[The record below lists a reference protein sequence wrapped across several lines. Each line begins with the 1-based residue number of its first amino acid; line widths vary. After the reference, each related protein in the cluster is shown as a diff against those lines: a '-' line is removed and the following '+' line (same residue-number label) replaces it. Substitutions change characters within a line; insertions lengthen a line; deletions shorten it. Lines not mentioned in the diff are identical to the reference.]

1 MNILNLE
8 HISKNFGTKELL
20 SDVSLGVNSGDKIGI
35 IGVNGCGKS
44 TLLKIAA
51 GILPPDSGQVIS
63 GRGVQMRYLAQTMEA
78 EEGDSVLT
86 FVMKE
91 NPKVSEAETCKW
103 LNQLGLPDPGAEWAA
118 LSGGQKKRAAL
129 VRTLLSPSDVLL
141 LDEPTN
147 HLDAEMI
154 EWLQDRL
161 LAFKGELLLVTHDRY
176 FLDAVTNR
184 IAEIDRGKLYTYEGN
199 YARYLELKTARDEA
213 ERSAEKKRQ
222 NFLRTELKWIRRGAL
237 ARGTKQQARIDR
249 FEEAKKES
257 AAARQRLEQQD
268 TVLKVDSVSSRMG
281 HKTIELKDVSKSMGG
296 KLCVSH
302 FSVIFQQNARIGVI
316 GPNGCGKSTLLKLI
330 AGQLA
335 PDEGEVVTGGTIRV
349 GYFCQENEPLDD
361 NLTVLETVKKIG
373 EYLPTPDGLMSASNM
388 CDRFLFPPAMQ
399 FTKVAKLS
407 GGEKRRLFLLQVLM
421 SRPNVLLLDEPTNDL
436 DIQTL
441 EILEDYLDRFDGIVI
456 TVSHDRYFLDRTVQR
471 IYANE
476 GGGTWTQYEGGY
488 SDYYRKKKEKEA
500 AEEEAQKRR
509 QMLLS
514 GAAESGSDGSASPSG
529 PAASKTNAGTGH
541 RHQRRLSYKEQREW
555 DGIEDEINALE
566 EKSAALEKEIADA
579 ATDYD
584 RLMTLTKEK
593 EETDAKIEE
602 RMNRWE
608 ELSELVEEL
617 ENS

>member
-1 MNILNLE
+1 MNIINLE

-20 SDVSLGVNSGDKIGI
+20 NDVSLGVNSGDKIGV

-51 GILPPDSGQVIS
+51 GVLTPDDGQVIS
-63 GRGVQMRYLAQTMEA
+63 GRGVQVRYLAQAPQAEA
-78 EEGDSVLT
+78 EEPVLT

-91 NPKVSEAETCKW
+91 NAQESEAKACKW
-103 LNQLGLPDPGAEWAA
+103 LNQMGFADPNVRWGT

-129 VRTLLSPSDVLL
+129 VQTLLSPAEVLL

-154 EWLQDRL
+154 EWLQEKL
-161 LAFKGELLLVTHDRY
+161 TTFKGELLLVTHDRY
-176 FLDAVTNR
+176 FLDAVSTR

-199 YARYLELKTARDEA
+199 YAKYLEMKMAREEA

-249 FEEAKKES
+249 FNQAKEESDK
-257 AAARQRLEQQD
+257 ARQRLEQQD

-281 HKTIELKDVSKSMGG
+281 HKTVELKDVSKSMGG

-302 FSVIFQQNARIGVI
+302 FSAIFQQNARIGII

-330 AGQLA
+330 TGQLK
-335 PDEGEVVTGGTIRV
+335 PDEGEVDAGATIRI

-361 NLTVLETVKKIG
+361 SLTVLETVKKIG
-373 EYLPTPDGLMSASNM
+373 EYLPTAEGLMSASNM

-421 SRPNVLLLDEPTNDL
+421 GRPNVLLLDEPTNDL

-441 EILEDYLDRFDGIVI
+441 EVLEDYLDRFDGIVI

-476 GGGTWTQYEGGY
+476 GDGTWTQYEGGY
-488 SDYYRKKKEKEA
+488 TDYYRKKKEKEEEQ
-500 AEEEAQKRR
+500 AEAEKRR
-509 QMLLS
+509 QALLS
-514 GAAESGSDGSASPSG
+514 GGAQAEKSAKETGASDAGS
-529 PAASKTNAGTGH
+529 NAR
-541 RHQRRLSYKEQREW
+541 RHQRRLSYKDQREW
-555 DGIEDEINALE
+555 DGIEDEI
-566 EKSAALEKEIADA
+566 SALEKKSAGLEQEMAEA
-579 ATDYD
+579 ASDYD
-584 RLMTLTKEK
+584 RLMSLTKEK
-593 EETDAKIEE
+593 EETDAKLEE

-617 ENS
+617 EKQ

>member
-1 MNILNLE
+1 MNIINLE

-20 SDVSLGVNSGDKIGI
+20 SDVSLGVNSGDKIGL

-44 TLLKIAA
+44 TLLKIVA
-51 GILPPDSGQVIS
+51 GILAPDDGQVVC
-63 GRGVQMRYLAQTMEA
+63 GRGVQVRYLAQA
-78 EEGDSVLT
+78 PQAGEEESVLT
-86 FVMKE
+86 FVTKK
-91 NPKVSEAETCKW
+91 NPLESEAKACKW
-103 LNQLGLPDPGAEWAA
+103 LNQMGFADPDVRWGT

-129 VRTLLSPSDVLL
+129 VQTLLSPSDVLL

-154 EWLQDRL
+154 EWLQERL
-161 LAFKGELLLVTHDRY
+161 VSFKGELLLVTHDRY
-176 FLDAVTNR
+176 FLDAVSTR
-184 IAEIDRGKLYTYEGN
+184 IAEIDRGKLYLYEGN
-199 YARYLELKTARDEA
+199 YAKYLELKTAREEA

-249 FEEAKKES
+249 FNEAKEES
-257 AAARQRLEQQD
+257 ARARLRLGQQD

-281 HKTIELKDVSKSMGG
+281 HKTVELKDVDKSMGG

-302 FSVIFQQNARIGVI
+302 FSAIFQQNARIGII

-330 AGQLA
+330 AGELK
-335 PDEGEVVTGGTIRV
+335 PDEGEVEAGATIRI

-361 NLTVLETVKKIG
+361 SLTVLETVKKIG
-373 EYLPTPDGLMSASNM
+373 EYLPTADGLMSASNM

-441 EILEDYLDRFDGIVI
+441 EVLEDYLDRFDGIVI

-476 GGGTWTQYEGGY
+476 GGGTWAQYEGGY
-488 SDYYRKKKEKEA
+488 SDYYRKKKEKE
-500 AEEEAQKRR
+500 EAQAETEKRR
-509 QMLLS
+509 QSLLS
-514 GAAESGSDGSASPSG
+514 GGAQTERPEKGNVTGDTGG
-529 PAASKTNAGTGH
+529 NAR
-541 RHQRRLSYKEQREW
+541 RHQRRLSYKDQREW
-555 DGIEDEINALE
+555 DGIEDEISALE
-566 EKSAALEKEIADA
+566 EKSAALGQEMAEA
-579 ATDYD
+579 ASDYD
-584 RLMTLTKEK
+584 RLMILTKEK
-593 EETDAKIEE
+593 EETDAKLEE

-608 ELSELVEEL
+608 ELSELMEEL
-617 ENS
+617 EKQ

>member
-20 SDVSLGVNSGDKIGI
+20 SDVSLGINTGDKIGL

-51 GILPPDSGQVIS
+51 GLMQPDGGAVVC
-63 GRGVQMRYLAQTMEA
+63 GRNVRVRYLPQTPEFDGDEALLSFVMRGNPQLPEA
-78 EEGDSVLT
+78 E
-86 FVMKE
+86 
-91 NPKVSEAETCKW
+91 ACKW
-103 LNQLGLPDPGAEWAA
+103 LNQLGLPDMSVRVGA

-129 VRTLLSPSDVLL
+129 VQALVSPADVLL

-154 EWLQDRL
+154 EWLQGQL
-161 LAFKGELLLVTHDRY
+161 TAFAGELLLVTHDRY
-176 FLDAVTNR
+176 FLDAVTSR
-184 IAEIDRGKLYTYEGN
+184 IVEIDRGKLYAYEGN

-222 NFLRTELKWIRRGAL
+222 NFLRTELAWIRRGAL

-249 FEEAKKES
+249 FNEAKEES
-257 AAARQRLEQQD
+257 ARARKRLEQQD

-281 HKTIELKDVSKSMGG
+281 HKTVELKDVGKSMGG

-302 FSVIFQQNARIGVI
+302 FSAIFQQNARVGII

-330 AGQLA
+330 AGELE
-335 PDEGEVVTGGTIRV
+335 PDTGSIQTGGTIRI

-361 NLTVLETVKKIG
+361 TLTVLETVKKIG
-373 EYLPTPDGLMSASNM
+373 EYLPTADGLMSASNM

-441 EILEDYLDRFDGIVI
+441 EVLEDFLDRFDGIVI
-456 TVSHDRYFLDRTVQR
+456 TVSHDRYFLDRTVTR
-471 IYANE
+471 MYANE
-476 GGGTWTQYEGGY
+476 GGGTWVQYEGGY
-488 SDYYRKKKEKEA
+488 SDYHRKKKEKEEAA
-500 AEEEAQKRR
+500 AEEVRRRAELLKRLTTGTPETDR
-509 QMLLS
+509 TKD
-514 GAAESGSDGSASPSG
+514 A
-529 PAASKTNAGTGH
+529 AGTGH

-555 DGIEDEINALE
+555 DGIEDEISALE
-566 EKSAALEKEIADA
+566 EKSAALGQEMAEA
-579 ATDYD
+579 ASDYD
-584 RLMTLTKEK
+584 RLMILTKEK
-593 EETDAKIEE
+593 EETDAKLEE

-608 ELSELVEEL
+608 ELSELMEEL
-617 ENS
+617 EKQ

>member
-20 SDVSLGVNSGDKIGI
+20 QDVSLGVNTGDKIGI

-51 GILPPDSGQVIS
+51 GLAQPDGGAVVC
-63 GRGVQMRYLAQTMEA
+63 GRNVRMRYLPQTPEYGGDEPILSLIMRENPQIPEA
-78 EEGDSVLT
+78 E
-86 FVMKE
+86 
-91 NPKVSEAETCKW
+91 ACKW
-103 LNQLGLPDPGAEWAA
+103 LNQLGLPDMDVRVGT
-118 LSGGQKKRAAL
+118 LSGGQKKRVAL
-129 VRTLLSPSDVLL
+129 VQALVSPSDVLL

-154 EWLQDRL
+154 EWLQGQL
-161 LAFKGELLLVTHDRY
+161 TAFKGELLLVTHDRY
-176 FLDAVTNR
+176 FLDAVTSR
-184 IAEIDRGKLYTYEGN
+184 IVEIDRGKLYAYDGN
-199 YARYLELKTARDEA
+199 YECYLERKTERTEA

-222 NFLRTELKWIRRGAL
+222 NFLRTELAWIRRGAL

-249 FEEAKKES
+249 FNQAREDS
-257 AAARQRLEQQD
+257 AAARRHLELGSD
-268 TVLKVDSVSSRMG
+268 TLALDTLSSRMG
-281 HKTIELKDVSKSMGG
+281 HKTVQLEDVSKSMGG

-302 FSVIFQQNARIGVI
+302 FSVIFQPDARVGII

-330 AGQLA
+330 AGELE
-335 PDEGEVVTGGTIRV
+335 PDEGSVQTGGTIRI

-361 NLTVLETVKKIG
+361 SLTVLQTVKKIG
-373 EYLPTPDGLMSASNM
+373 EYLPTKDGLMSASNM

-441 EILEDYLDRFDGIVI
+441 EVLEDFLDRFDGIVI
-456 TVSHDRYFLDRTVQR
+456 TVSHDRYFLDRTVTR
-471 IYANE
+471 VYANE
-476 GGGTWTQYEGGY
+476 GDGTWVQYEGGY
-488 SDYYRKKKEKEA
+488 SDYYRKKKEKEEAA
-500 AEEEAQKRR
+500 AEEEKQREK
-509 QMLLS
+509 LLKS
-514 GAAESGSDGSASPSG
+514 RASDAPE
-529 PAASKTNAGTGH
+529 PAGTREAAGAGH

-555 DGIEDEINALE
+555 DGIEDEIQALE
-566 EKSAALEKEIADA
+566 DKSAKLEEEIADA

-584 RLMTLTKEK
+584 RLMRLTKEK
-593 EETDAKIEE
+593 EETDARLEE
-602 RMNRWE
+602 RMDRWE
-608 ELSELVEEL
+608 ELSELVESL
-617 ENS
+617 